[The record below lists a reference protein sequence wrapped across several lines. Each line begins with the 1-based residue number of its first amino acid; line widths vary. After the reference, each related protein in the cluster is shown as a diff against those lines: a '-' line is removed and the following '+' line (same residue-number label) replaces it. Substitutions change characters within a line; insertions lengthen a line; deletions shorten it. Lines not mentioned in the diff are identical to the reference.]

1 MGIRGLVLVLVALL
15 AASACSSSKSKVTPE
30 ATSGRYGSGV
40 DLDALDGRK
49 TAAPKAAPAGSVN
62 NQPANNQPAPTS
74 ESAGGPDVR
83 TDFDKAADLGGTGRN
98 AAVYLRGTRYT
109 KLVLEINAAKGWGPD
124 PQALNILRARIG
136 GVLDKRDGIEIPPVR
151 TFESTKTTYTMS
163 DIAALE
169 NRYRTRF
176 SGKTGGTAVI
186 HMLYLNGSA
195 SGFVGRAY
203 HASSVVIM
211 AQAASQGAT
220 ALVSRAQIEGA
231 VLVHEVGHLLRMVNN
246 GYQSPRD
253 HHDAEHPGHSKNK
266 ASVMYWAVEGGSV
279 IADVFDGPPPNAFD
293 ADDLADLADLKSG
306 RLGPK

>member
-1 MGIRGLVLVLVALL
+1 VVALAL
-15 AASACSSSKSKVTPE
+15 ILLSLMAVSACSSSKSKVTPE
-30 ATSGRYGSGV
+30 STGGGKYGSGV
-40 DLDALDGRK
+40 DLDALDGQK
-49 TAAPKAAPAGSVN
+49 TAAPNAAPNAAAGSAN
-62 NQPANNQPAPTS
+62 NQAANQPAPS
-74 ESAGGPDVR
+74 ESAAGPNVR
-83 TDFDKAADLGGTGRN
+83 ISSDEAADLGGTGRN

-136 GVLDKRDGIEIPPVR
+136 GVLDKPDGIEIPPVR

-163 DIAALE
+163 DIASLE

-195 SGFVGRAY
+195 SGFIGRAY

-279 IADVFDGPPPNAFD
+279 IADVFDGAPPNAFD
-293 ADDLADLADLKSG
+293 ADDLADLADLKAG
-306 RLGPK
+306 RLGPQ